1 MQSNYN
7 PLIPWIT
14 FFFDEKNLTVFS
26 PRQEKPGFGR
36 AKGCCGSA
44 RLAPEWLLGIL
55 DSGTSAAS
63 AAPL

>member
-14 FFFDEKNLTVFS
+14 FFFFFDEKNLTVFS

-36 AKGCCGSA
+36 AKGCRGSA
-44 RLAPEWLLGIL
+44 RRAPE
-55 DSGTSAAS
+55 
-63 AAPL
+63 